1 MEVDLVPKWTS
12 VGVAVEVSV
21 VSGPDV
27 HYLGEGLLTQLF
39 LNENNLSIYTLS

>member
-1 MEVDLVPKWTS
+1 MERVLCAS
-12 VGVAVEVSV
+12 VGVAVE

-39 LNENNLSIYTLS
+39 LNKNNLSIYALS